1 MDKIKFDFKCLCHFL
16 RLCLLPPVRDASYL
30 LHGKEMSG
38 GRGFPI
44 QINP

>member
-1 MDKIKFDFKCLCHFL
+1 MPLSL
-16 RLCLLPPVRDASYL
+16 SQAVRDASYL